1 MRPPTRVI
9 LGEDSLIFREG
20 IKELLE
26 QDPRI
31 ELLEVCDDQPS
42 VMSAVERRRP
52 DVVITDIRMPPS
64 MTSEGIQI
72 ANALRETHTDMGVL
86 VLSQYADAAYVIE
99 LFEHG
104 SGRRGYLLKSGIG
117 SAHELANAVTT
128 IADGGSVVD
137 PQVVEALVAARQEHE
152 GPLAALTSREIEVL
166 ALVAEGRSNR
176 AIADELVI
184 TTRAVEHHISAIFMK
199 LDLGDEAQVHR
210 RVRAS
215 LLYLS
220 SQHNTPPPPLEAA

>member
-1 MRPPTRVI
+1 MRPTRVI

-20 IKELLE
+20 IKELLD

-31 ELLEVCDDQPS
+31 ELLEVCEDQPS

-72 ANALRETHTDMGVL
+72 AKALRDSHSDMGVL

-117 SAHELANAVTT
+117 SADQLAHAVKT

-137 PQVVEALVAARQEHE
+137 PHVVEALVAARHGQD
-152 GPLAALTSREIEVL
+152 GPLDALTSREVEVL

-176 AIADELVI
+176 SIADELVI
-184 TTRAVEHHISAIFMK
+184 TTRAVEHHISAIFTK

-215 LLYLS
+215 LVYLS
-220 SQHNTPPPPLEAA
+220 ARHSSAPRP

>member
-42 VMSAVERRRP
+42 VMRAVERRRP

-72 ANALRETHTDMGVL
+72 ANALRETHTDIGVL

-117 SAHELANAVTT
+117 SADELANAVTT
-128 IADGGSVVD
+128 IAEGGSVVD
-137 PQVVEALVAARQEHE
+137 PHVVEALVAARHDQS
-152 GPLAALTSREIEVL
+152 GPLSALTSREIEVL

-176 AIADELVI
+176 SIAEDLVI
-184 TTRAVEHHISAIFMK
+184 TTRAVEHHISAIFTK

-210 RVRAS
+210 RVRAA
-215 LLYLS
+215 LVYLS
-220 SQHNTPPPPLEAA
+220 AQQSLGSPPLDGA